1 MIAMMVFAVYAH
13 DKSYNVPH
21 IDPDPMEFR
30 VKNIKARIDEM
41 ETRLNLKDKK
51 PKLHEIRQVKHEE
64 EIMSESQQLRRLL
77 LKGSVS

>member
-13 DKSYNVPH
+13 DKSYDVPH

-30 VKNIKARIDEM
+30 VQNIKTRID
-41 ETRLNLKDKK
+41 ETRLNLKEKYMRLDKTRK
-51 PKLHEIRQVKHEE
+51 E
-64 EIMSESQQLRRLL
+64 RRLL